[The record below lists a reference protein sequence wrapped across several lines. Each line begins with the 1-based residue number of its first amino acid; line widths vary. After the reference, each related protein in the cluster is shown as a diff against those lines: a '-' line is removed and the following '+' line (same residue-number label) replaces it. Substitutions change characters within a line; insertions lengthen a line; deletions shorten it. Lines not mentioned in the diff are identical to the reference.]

1 MSDKPRYKT
10 QPPQTDAEA
19 LVLPEGDRLERAEGL
34 DDAARRYL
42 RAATP
47 DNTRRAYAGDMR
59 RFVAFCEA
67 HEHDALPALSD
78 TVVRYVTWL
87 ADQGRKVSTIK
98 RAVAAI
104 AKAHKTAGFE
114 TPTATESVK
123 LALRGIAREHHT
135 AQKKAPPVLV
145 AEARALVAAL
155 DLETNRGTRDRAMI
169 LIGFA
174 AALRRSELV
183 GLDVADLEFAPEGLV
198 VTLRSSKTDQLGEGM
213 HKAIHH
219 GENPATCPVRALRHW
234 LAVSGIDTGPVFR
247 SIDAGD
253 NVREERASGRAVD
266 RAIKR
271 AAGLAGLGDRGFSGH
286 SLRAGLATQ
295 AALNGHGAADIARQ
309 TGHRSLDTVLGYIRV
324 ATRFEGNVTAK
335 IGL

>member
-1 MSDKPRYKT
+1 MSDK
-10 QPPQTDAEA
+10 QTYRTRGLQTFSESLA
-19 LVLPEGDRLERAEGL
+19 LT

-42 RAATP
+42 KAATP
-47 DNTRRAYAGDMR
+47 DNTRKAYAGDMR
-59 RFVAFCEA
+59 RFVAFCQA
-67 HEHDALPALSD
+67 HGLDALPASPE

-87 ADQGRKVSTIK
+87 ADHGRKVSTIK
-98 RAVAAI
+98 RATAAI
-104 AKAHKTAGFE
+104 AKAHKTAGLE
-114 TPTATESVK
+114 SPTATEPVK

-145 AEARALVAAL
+145 AEARALVTAL
-155 DLETNRGTRDRAMI
+155 DPETHRGARDRAMI

-183 GLDVADLEFAPEGLV
+183 GLDLADLEFVPEGVV
-198 VTLRSSKTDQLGEGM
+198 VTIRSSKTDQVGEGM
-213 HKAIHH
+213 QKAIHH
-219 GENPATCPVRALRHW
+219 GQNPATCPVRALRDW
-234 LAVSGIDTGPVFR
+234 LVHAEIESGPVFR

-253 NVREERASGRAVD
+253 NVREERASDRAVD

-271 AAGLAGLGDRGFSGH
+271 AARLAGLGDRGFSGH

-295 AALNGHGAADIARQ
+295 AALNGHRAADIARQ

>member
-1 MSDKPRYKT
+1 MSDKQHYRTKGL
-10 QPPQTDAEA
+10 QKFSASLVVTD
-19 LVLPEGDRLERAEGL
+19 GDRLASVDE
-34 DDAARRYL
+34 AARRYL

-47 DNTRRAYAGDMR
+47 DNTRKAYAGDMR
-59 RFVAFCEA
+59 RFMAFCEA
-67 HEHDALPALSD
+67 HALDALPATPE

-87 ADQGRKVSTIK
+87 ADHGRKVSTIK
-98 RAVAAI
+98 RATAAI
-104 AKAHKTAGFE
+104 AKAHRTVE
-114 TPTATESVK
+114 LEPPTATEAVK
-123 LALRGIAREHHT
+123 LALRGIARERHT

-145 AEARALVAAL
+145 AEARALVGAL
-155 DLETNRGTRDRAMI
+155 NPETNRGARDRAII
-169 LIGFA
+169 LVGFA
-174 AALRRSELV
+174 AALRRSEVV
-183 GLDVADLEFAPEGLV
+183 GLDTTDLEFVPEGVV
-198 VTLRSSKTDQLGEGM
+198 VTVRSSKTDQTGEGM

-219 GENPATCPVRALRHW
+219 GENPSTCPVKALRAW
-234 LAVSGIDTGPVFR
+234 LALAEIETGPVFR

-253 NVREERASGRAVD
+253 NVREERASDRAVD

-271 AAGLAGLGDRGFSGH
+271 AARLAGLQDRGFSGH

>member
-1 MSDKPRYKT
+1 MSDKQSYRT
-10 QPPQTDAEA
+10 EA
-19 LVLPEGDRLERAEGL
+19 LQTFGESLALTDE
-34 DDAARRYL
+34 AARRYL

-47 DNTRRAYAGDMR
+47 DNTRKAYAGDMR
-59 RFVAFCEA
+59 RFVAFCKSY
-67 HEHDALPALSD
+67 DFVPLPASTD
-78 TVVRYVTWL
+78 TMVRYVTWL
-87 ADQGRKVSTIK
+87 ADEGRKVSTIK
-98 RAVAAI
+98 RAAAAI
-104 AKAHKTAGFE
+104 AKAHKMAGLE
-114 TPTATESVK
+114 SPTTTEAVK

-145 AEARALVAAL
+145 AEARALVGAL
-155 DLETNRGTRDRAMI
+155 NPETNRGARDRAII
-169 LIGFA
+169 LVGFA

-183 GLDVADLEFAPEGLV
+183 GLDVADLEFVPEGV
-198 VTLRSSKTDQLGEGM
+198 VVAIRSSKTDQTGEGM

-219 GENPATCPVRALRHW
+219 GENPSTCPVKALRDW
-234 LAVSGIDTGPVFR
+234 LALADIESGPVFR

-253 NVREERASGRAVD
+253 NVLDETRASDRAVD

-271 AAGLAGLGDRGFSGH
+271 AARLAGLGDRGFSGH

>member
-1 MSDKPRYKT
+1 MSDKQSYKT
-10 QPPQTDAEA
+10 QPPQSDSAA
-19 LVLPEGDRLERAEGL
+19 LVVPAGDRLEPAQEL

-59 RFVAFCEA
+59 RYVAFCEA
-67 HEHDALPALSD
+67 QGFGALPASPD

-98 RAVAAI
+98 RAAAAI
-104 AKAHKTAGFE
+104 SKAHRTAGLE
-114 TPTATESVK
+114 SPTASEAVK

-145 AEARALVAAL
+145 AEARALVGAL
-155 DLETNRGTRDRAMI
+155 DLETNRGARDRAMI

-174 AALRRSELV
+174 AALRRSELAR
-183 GLDVADLEFAPEGLV
+183 LDVADLEFAPEGLV

-219 GENPATCPVRALRHW
+219 GENSATCPVRALRHW
-234 LAVSGIDTGPVFR
+234 LMVSGIDTGPVFR
-247 SIDAGD
+247 PIDAGD
-253 NVREERASGRAVD
+253 NVGAGRTSDRAVD

-271 AAGLAGLGDRGFSGH
+271 AARLAGLEERGFSGH

-324 ATRFEGNVTAK
+324 ATRFEANVTAK

>member
-1 MSDKPRYKT
+1 
-10 QPPQTDAEA
+10 
-19 LVLPEGDRLERAEGL
+19 
-34 DDAARRYL
+34 
-42 RAATP
+42 
-47 DNTRRAYAGDMR
+47 MR

-67 HEHDALPALSD
+67 HALDALPATPE

-87 ADQGRKVSTIK
+87 ADHGRKVSTIK
-98 RAVAAI
+98 RATAAI
-104 AKAHKTAGFE
+104 AKAHRTVE
-114 TPTATESVK
+114 LEPPTATETVR

-155 DLETNRGTRDRAMI
+155 DPETNRGARDRAII
-169 LIGFA
+169 LVGFA
-174 AALRRSELV
+174 AALRRSEVV
-183 GLDVADLEFAPEGLV
+183 GLDTTDLEFVPEGVV
-198 VTLRSSKTDQLGEGM
+198 VTIRSSKTDQTGEGM

-219 GENPATCPVRALRHW
+219 GENPSTCPVKALRAW
-234 LAVSGIDTGPVFR
+234 LALADIESGPVFR

-253 NVREERASGRAVD
+253 NVREERAVD

-271 AAGLAGLGDRGFSGH
+271 AARLAGLQDRGFSGH

-295 AALNGHGAADIARQ
+295 AALNGHNAADIARQ